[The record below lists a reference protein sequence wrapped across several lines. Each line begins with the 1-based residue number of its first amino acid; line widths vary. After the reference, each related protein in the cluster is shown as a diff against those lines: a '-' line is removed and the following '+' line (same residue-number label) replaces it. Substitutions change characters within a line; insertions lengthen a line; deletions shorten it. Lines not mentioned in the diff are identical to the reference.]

1 MNRDAVDAN
10 SDALA
15 WTLACYG
22 VSTEDV
28 NGIGNREARRVERTN
43 MLAAR
48 AFSVEAV
55 VTADAA

>member
-1 MNRDAVDAN
+1 MTPSTPTPTPSRGQ
-10 SDALA
+10 LA
-15 WTLACYG
+15 SYG

-48 AFSVEAV
+48 ALSAETV
-55 VTADAA
+55 VLADAA